1 MRSQRCLET
10 HHGDSLHLAEHPPK
24 AMDHLPQAIMSLTE
38 LSLSAGHSPG
48 TRMTFNPHNHA
59 AGGYSI
65 LSDFTS
71 EETGSGR
78 FQQFGQGHMACPCQ
92 SKSTHPKV

>member
-24 AMDHLPQAIMSLTE
+24 ATDHLPQAIMSLTE
-38 LSLSAGHSPG
+38 LSLSAGRSPG